1 MMGLFRNIREDN
13 KMHFMQSEPRQVSLE
28 TLPEETIHN
37 IISWLNHT
45 DVLALGSTCKYF
57 HSVTSSIPN
66 FFYRHW
72 VLQLLNLEKED
83 QNILQSKVCQHDE
96 ETDIVDWRQALK
108 QTHLMLRRLAQC
120 KFPGCKY
127 QKYLRWLE
135 GHPTDSQIVLRVL
148 VCVSMFP
155 SSFREM
161 VEETPEDKI
170 VICFTKRSKTLL
182 NWLFNKEG
190 SCETTSS
197 RQPESPKQYFRFKK
211 FKSLVEHVIEDN
223 KRLHLLMAEYTQI
236 MIRSS
241 FAASEFSMWK
251 ANEDILQEITYTPF
265 EELQDRIG
273 RMIVALLNLIRLNR
287 RDEDI
292 RFWA

>member
-1 MMGLFRNIREDN
+1 MLAC
-13 KMHFMQSEPRQVSLE
+13 SL
-28 TLPEETIHN
+28 H
-37 IISWLNHT
+37 
-45 DVLALGSTCKYF
+45 C
-57 HSVTSSIPN
+57 
-66 FFYRHW
+66 
-72 VLQLLNLEKED
+72 LEKWWKKLLKIELLFASLSD
-83 QNILQSKVCQHDE
+83 Q
-96 ETDIVDWRQALK
+96 
-108 QTHLMLRRLAQC
+108 RL
-120 KFPGCKY
+120 
-127 QKYLRWLE
+127 W
-135 GHPTDSQIVLRVL
+135 
-148 VCVSMFP
+148 
-155 SSFREM
+155 
-161 VEETPEDKI
+161 
-170 VICFTKRSKTLL
+170 

-251 ANEDILQEITYTPF
+251 ANEDILQEIAFTPF

-273 RMIVALLNLIRLNR
+273 RMVVALLNLIRLNR
-287 RDEDI
+287 QDEDI